1 MIIIKHKNEN
11 EKKNKIKK
19 KKCKHCKKCKRIIY
33 KKINNLNIRNAVNL
47 WCKDKNEAI
56 KIYGY
61 ISVWDV
67 SSVTDMSNLFK
78 GKREFNYDIS
88 TWDVSNVTNME
99 LMFKNTVV
107 FNQDLSSWNI
117 DYKILG
123 IYKLCKKK
131 INVTQLDEFE
141 LDKECHICQNTETN
155 NNIVK
160 VNCCNNNYHKDC
172 LTNWLNI
179 NKTCPTCRNEF

>member
-1 MIIIKHKNEN
+1 MEVLTNDNIKD
-11 EKKNKIKK
+11 
-19 KKCKHCKKCKRIIY
+19 
-33 KKINNLNIRNAVNL
+33 AVNL
-47 WCKDKNEAI
+47 WCDNEDYAI
-56 KIYGY
+56 EIYGN
-61 ISVWDV
+61 ISEWDV
-67 SSVTDMSNLFK
+67 SNVTNMSEMFK
-78 GKREFNYDIS
+78 NAVVFNQPLNN
-88 TWDVSNVTNME
+88 WDVSNVTNME
-99 LMFKNTVV
+99 RMFKNAVV

-123 IYKLCKKK
+123 IYKPCKKK

-172 LTNWLNI
+172 LIKWLNI
-179 NKTCPTCRNEF
+179 NKTCPTCRNKF